1 MSLSTYQSL
10 SSEYSAKTS
19 LLRKQL
25 GWLSLLRLIL
35 FIVLAFFVYKSFQTG
50 ASYFILLSAVSL
62 VCFFIIVGLYDKLNT
77 RSVFYKALVKLNEDE
92 INFLAGQPSV
102 YDNGKEYIDPQHPY
116 SYDLGIFGEAGLFS
130 FLNRTSTQ
138 FGKAAL
144 SNALLYS
151 NTAFIEKLQQA
162 VKELKDKLEFRQH
175 IQAYGMV
182 EETKEKEIHQLKVW
196 INSPSLF
203 NNKIL
208 YYGLCVF
215 PVITIGLLVSYFVS
229 ENDALLNLLIGSFIL
244 NLIISFLFAR
254 KISLHL
260 SVSTSVTKILQQ
272 FTKQLKEIE
281 KQSFQSELLKEIQ
294 EKLRSGNRTASQNI
308 ARLAQLFNYLEMVM
322 NIVTSLLLNG
332 LFLFHIHILHLLE
345 KWKKEQGSHIMKWL
359 QLLGEIEALN
369 SFANFSFNNPSFCY
383 PEVNSTEILAAT
395 NMGHPLIRNRTR
407 VDNNISFDKQ
417 KIVVLTGSN
426 MSGKSTFLRTLGI
439 NLILAK
445 AGSPVCAEQFTFYP
459 YDVYVSMN
467 ISDSLKDSESFF
479 YAELKRLQHI
489 IQQLQKG
496 NKTFVILDEI
506 LRGTNSNDKHSG
518 TVGLIRKLAD
528 MKASGIIATHDL
540 TVSELEKEYPN
551 YISNKCLES
560 ETINDELHFDY
571 KLRDGVCTTLT
582 ASFLMKKMGIIESK

>member
-19 LLRKQL
+19 SLRKKL
-25 GWLSLLRLIL
+25 GWLSLLRL
-35 FIVLAFFVYKSFQTG
+35 LAFLVFAFLVYRSFQTE
-50 ASYFILLSAVSL
+50 ASYFIWLSIASL
-62 VCFFIIVGLYDKLNT
+62 VIFFIIVNLYDKLST
-77 RSVFYKALVKLNEDE
+77 RSVLYKALVKLNDHE
-92 INFLAGQPSV
+92 IHFLNGHPSV
-102 YDNGKEYIDPQHPY
+102 YDDGKEFVDPQHPY

-138 FGKAAL
+138 FGKSSL
-144 SNALLYS
+144 SSALLHS
-151 NTAFIEKLQQA
+151 DAFIERRQQA
-162 VKELKDKLEFRQH
+162 VKELKDKLKFRQH
-175 IQAYGMV
+175 TQAYGMT
-182 EETKEKEIHQLKVW
+182 EDTKQKEIKELKAW

-203 NNKIL
+203 ENKTL
-208 YYGLCVF
+208 YYILFVF
-215 PVITIGLLVSYFVS
+215 PIITISLLIYYFIS
-229 ENDALLNLLIGSFIL
+229 ESDVILNLLMASFIL
-244 NLIISFLFAR
+244 NIIISFLFAR

-332 LFLFHIHILHLLE
+332 LFLFHIHILYLLE
-345 KWKKEQGSHIMKWL
+345 KWKKEQGSHIMEWL

-383 PEVNSTEILAAT
+383 PKVSGTEILTAT
-395 NMGHPLIRNRTR
+395 NMGHPLIRNKTR
-407 VDNNISFDKQ
+407 VDNNIDFDKQ

-445 AGSPVCAEQFTFYP
+445 AGSPVCAEQFVFYP

-479 YAELKRLQHI
+479 YAELKRLQDI
-489 IQQLQKG
+489 IHQLQKG

-571 KLRDGVCTTLT
+571 KIRDGVCTTLT